1 MFRSEDEKL
10 TDTIMGEAVISVLK
24 SDTSISVQRLLS
36 QLQFMA
42 SAEVDSQRRN
52 ACEQLINE
60 IRHGLI
66 DRSKQTTY
74 EVTSTDNVRHFFNAE
89 RPPDD
94 NKKH

>member
-10 TDTIMGEAVISVLK
+10 TDTIMGEAVISLLK
-24 SDTSISVQRLLS
+24 SDKSISVQRLLS
-36 QLQFMA
+36 QLQLMA